1 MATVNLKRIFAA
13 GEEPSGERNSTFAKV
28 IALEE
33 NPPFSGA
40 FGHFILVRRLKT
52 NKKYEIWILFAGY
65 PIRSSLKEFAIVTW
79 LDCGKIPSCSI
90 EMVVD
95 MLKNRKV
102 KDRATSIKYACL
114 AITSSSFI
122 SASHIDIAEKDEIAL
137 AQDSFAL
144 RGYVDAIQLVMI
156 AAIPAL
162 KEEVV
167 LNEPVLLEESESDTE
182 MSAGDDTQTP
192 VDVGEG
198 DNPAVPAR
206 FVINPKNARDLNVE
220 CKVPVRSILDDPH
233 EEWLQN
239 KDFSWPDENSDTT
252 VDTLV
257 RLIGECF
264 RFKNELFTG
273 GLTVADID
281 QPNQRKRN
289 LLNHIPTFLLL
300 TCKITA
306 LESAVSSLQGVE
318 DRINLTVSGS
328 LKSTLNTEGNAQA
341 YKTDTDV
348 RRIIAELEKEAAD
361 TEVQCPSFSFGLTQ
375 DGNSNNV
382 VDANPIESV
391 KLSTQTTVSAN
402 EFFDI
407 ALRTQHMPTK
417 INSPDNSIAICN
429 TTLSPTLM
437 RLHSR
442 FLQTAANDRLKLKL
456 FDDVFRDPAAHSAEK
471 INFPFNIDQKHWVA
485 VCVDRKSSSI
495 NVLDCNVSLKSDSM
509 MKKEPNPIP
518 LMFPYIGKDSQTAPS
533 SVVLKPF
540 SVSRPKGIPQYTTPY
555 DSAAM
560 LCFLYTL
567 TPTLAVTESSMILL
581 AANSICVCSDTVGLF
596 LH

>member
-79 LDCGKIPSCSI
+79 LDCGKIPVSKRMKRKNPLNEKLYWKELFGSLKSCSI

-95 MLKNRKV
+95 MLKNRK
-102 KDRATSIKYACL
+102 
-114 AITSSSFI
+114 SFI

-198 DNPAVPAR
+198 DKPAVPAR

-233 EEWLQN
+233 EEWLQD

-264 RFKNELFTG
+264 IFKNELFTG

-281 QPNQRKRN
+281 QPKQIKNQIGGLEARILKAMEVDAAQTSSGSV
-289 LLNHIPTFLLL
+289 LAS
-300 TCKITA
+300 KITA
-306 LESAVSSLQGVE
+306 LESSVSSLQGVE

-328 LKSTLNTEGNAQA
+328 LKVIEESVLKAVSETYSKMLTKPFAVHSGGQNNADNQ
-341 YKTDTDV
+341 T
-348 RRIIAELEKEAAD
+348 IIAELDKKAAD
-361 TEVQCPSFSFGLTQ
+361 TEAIRIDTGGRGLADEANPPSLTSDNGDDDESESEELDVSDNLVQCPSFSFGLTQ

-382 VDANPIESV
+382 VDANPIEYVLPEEKEAPIPAEIRKS
-391 KLSTQTTVSAN
+391 K
-402 EFFDI
+402 
-407 ALRTQHMPTK
+407 RPK
-417 INSPDNSIAICN
+417 
-429 TTLSPTLM
+429 
-437 RLHSR
+437 SR
-442 FLQTAANDRLKLKL
+442 
-456 FDDVFRDPAAHSAEK
+456 PAAYTD
-471 INFPFNIDQKHWVA
+471 FQCD
-485 VCVDRKSSSI
+485 
-495 NVLDCNVSLKSDSM
+495 
-509 MKKEPNPIP
+509 
-518 LMFPYIGKDSQTAPS
+518 
-533 SVVLKPF
+533 
-540 SVSRPKGIPQYTTPY
+540 PK
-555 DSAAM
+555 
-560 LCFLYTL
+560 
-567 TPTLAVTESSMILL
+567 LAVQYFILPDL
-581 AANSICVCSDTVGLF
+581 ETLF
-596 LH
+596 ADVQQRVLTME